1 MDGGST
7 RSVVLNHIPGG
18 PPTLDTGHLIQV
30 ICSLVETHRLEMDQG
45 DMQNVQCW
53 GSSRNVVENHCTRPI
68 DRPVIVVTEGEYA
81 LMCSYIS
88 PYNV

>member
-1 MDGGST
+1 MGVPDK
-7 RSVVLNHIPGG
+7 
-18 PPTLDTGHLIQV
+18 
-30 ICSLVETHRLEMDQG
+30 G

-68 DRPVIVVTEGEYA
+68 DWPVIVVTEGEYA